1 MSTAPL
7 EVSISIPTARLEVS
21 FPNILRNRDRLR
33 FLQKMGSNISTEH
46 GDLTATEEKVRKEIQ
61 DNPVLMYSTTV
72 CGWCRRAKGELDKM
86 KVEHKEVKLDSEP
99 DGLKIAQVLTQITK
113 QRTVPNIFIGG
124 KHLGGYD
131 NLMKGVAAGTLEQSF
146 KESHISYDP
155 AYFTY

>member
-1 MSTAPL
+1 
-7 EVSISIPTARLEVS
+7 
-21 FPNILRNRDRLR
+21 
-33 FLQKMGSNISTEH
+33 
-46 GDLTATEEKVRKEIQ
+46 LTATEEKVRKEIQ

-72 CGWCRRAKGELDKM
+72 CGWCRRAKGEFDKM

-99 DGLKIAQVLTQITK
+99 DGLKIATVLTQITK